1 SCAGACRRRMKRG
14 HGGERLRKVV
24 TRLRDAVD
32 GLTFRTAFIVGHP
45 GETDD
50 EFAELEEFVSWASFD
65 RVGVFR
71 YSDEESAASHALE
84 GKVDDDVAAER
95 YERLMAMAKRIAR
108 DNNRKLVGQELEVLV
123 EGVSDEHE
131 LVLMGRHRGQAPE
144 IDGQVY
150 LSGTEMVDAPLS
162 AGQMVRV
169 AITQSSDYD
178 LAGEVLGVVAS
189 GPSESRQADPRR
201 VTLRV
206 LSSDNRSL
214 S

>member
-1 SCAGACRRRMKRG
+1 
-14 HGGERLRKVV
+14 
-24 TRLRDAVD
+24 
-32 GLTFRTAFIVGHP
+32 
-45 GETDD
+45 
-50 EFAELEEFVSWASFD
+50 
-65 RVGVFR
+65 
-71 YSDEESAASHALE
+71 
-84 GKVDDDVAAER
+84 
-95 YERLMAMAKRIAR
+95 MAMAKRIAR

-150 LSGTEMVDAPLS
+150 LSGTEMLDAPLS

>member
-1 SCAGACRRRMKRG
+1 MLRRMKRG

-24 TRLRDAVD
+24 SRLREAVD

-45 GETDD
+45 GETDA
-50 EFAELEEFVSWASFD
+50 EFEELLEFVEWASFD

-71 YSDEESAASHALE
+71 YSDEESAASHALD
-84 GKVDDDVAAER
+84 GKVPDDVAAAR
-95 YERLMAMAKRIAR
+95 YEQLMEMSRRIAR
-108 DNNRKLVGQELEVLV
+108 ENNERLVGQTLEVLV

-150 LSGTEMVDAPLS
+150 LSGTEMLEAPLE
-162 AGQMVRV
+162 AGQMVEV

-178 LAGEVLGVVAS
+178 LAGEVLCAVHAA
-189 GPSESRQADPRR
+189 PSDDVGTRR
-201 VTLRV
+201 ISLRV